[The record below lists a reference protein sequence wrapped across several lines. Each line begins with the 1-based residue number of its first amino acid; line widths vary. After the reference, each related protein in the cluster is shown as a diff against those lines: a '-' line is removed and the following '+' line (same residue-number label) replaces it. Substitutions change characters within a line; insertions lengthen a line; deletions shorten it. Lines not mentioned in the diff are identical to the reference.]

1 MHLRLFEI
9 SEERNG
15 YTLLLD
21 VFPVRLGYDSQADE
35 LSVRDTD
42 DVSDCVLE
50 DDEGLIVF
58 RCSNPA
64 ADLTVND
71 APLEFGPLFPG
82 DRLRMGKRR
91 FIVSYE
97 STGVP
102 REMPVRFR
110 LATTE

>member
-9 SEERNG
+9 SEERSG
-15 YTLLLD
+15 HTLLLD

-35 LSVRDTD
+35 LSVRESEDHT
-42 DVSDCVLE
+42 DCVLE
-50 DDEGLIVF
+50 DDEGMIVF

-64 ADLTVND
+64 ADMTVND
-71 APLEFGPLFPG
+71 APLEFGPLLPG

-97 STGVP
+97 STGVV
-102 REMPVRFR
+102 RELPVRFR
-110 LATTE
+110 LATGE